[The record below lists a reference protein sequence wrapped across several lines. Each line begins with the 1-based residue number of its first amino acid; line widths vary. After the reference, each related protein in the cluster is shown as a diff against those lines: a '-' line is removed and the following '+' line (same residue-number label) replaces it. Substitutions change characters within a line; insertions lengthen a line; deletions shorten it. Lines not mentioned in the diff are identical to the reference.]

1 MSRTSRRPRSRT
13 WLRVLV
19 LLLALWVPVA
29 HAQAHAAPVCAVSAD
44 TSEHHDGHDV
54 TDALDGLDLLL
65 RPAARAVH
73 RADAP
78 ECPAPLPGPAA
89 PARRPCPAALR
100 APYATPLLRTVVLRC

>member
-1 MSRTSRRPRSRT
+1 MSRTPRRPRSRT

-29 HAQAHAAPVCAVSAD
+29 HAQAHAAPACAVSAD

-65 RPAARAVH
+65 RPTARAVH

-89 PARRPCPAALR
+89 PARRPCPAASR
-100 APYATPLLRTVVLRC
+100 APYTTPLPRTVVLRC